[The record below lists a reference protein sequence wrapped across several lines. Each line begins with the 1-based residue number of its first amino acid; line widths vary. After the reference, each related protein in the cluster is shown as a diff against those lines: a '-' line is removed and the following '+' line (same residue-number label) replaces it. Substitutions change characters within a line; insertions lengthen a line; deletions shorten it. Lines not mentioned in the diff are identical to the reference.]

1 MPATAQAVAVSR
13 SAVAG
18 QRKAAIAE
26 AIGRIRALERT
37 MGVNPSMLEEVK
49 KVLIALAARKELF
62 PREDFPLTDGRS
74 LVYRLAE
81 DDDHRFALYMS
92 CGVPGKR
99 VPPHNH
105 TTWAVIAGVEGEE
118 ENYFYE
124 RNPDH
129 TAPGKGTL
137 RLVREE
143 VVRPGTGVCLMPDDI
158 HHIQTPPD
166 QPNMHLHMYGL
177 SLEHL
182 PNRVSYN
189 VQEGTY
195 QVFPT
200 LPNIVYLQ

>member
-1 MPATAQAVAVSR
+1 MTGL
-13 SAVAG
+13 AG
-18 QRKAAIAE
+18 HR
-26 AIGRIRALERT
+26 
-37 MGVNPSMLEEVK
+37 
-49 KVLIALAARKELF
+49 ELF
-62 PREDFPLTDGRS
+62 PREDFPLRDGQS
-74 LVYRLAE
+74 VVYRLAE
-81 DDDHRFALYMS
+81 DADHRFALYMS
-92 CGVPGKR
+92 CGMPGKR

-137 RLVREE
+137 RLVREV
-143 VVRPGTGVCLMPDDI
+143 VVRPGTSVCLMPDDI
-158 HHIQTPPD
+158 HHIQTPPH

-182 PNRVSYN
+182 PNRVRYN
-189 VQEGTY
+189 LQEGTY